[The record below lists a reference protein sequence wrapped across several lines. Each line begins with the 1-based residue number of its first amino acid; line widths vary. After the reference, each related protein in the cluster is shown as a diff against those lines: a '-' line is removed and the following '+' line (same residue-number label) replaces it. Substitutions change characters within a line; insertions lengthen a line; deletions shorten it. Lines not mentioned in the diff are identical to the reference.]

1 MIEIKAEN
9 EGAIQL
15 AKMLGVTVSKQI
27 PFAKV
32 LGVTRTAQRVKAGE
46 IDVMQARFDRP
57 TPFTINSLM
66 LRPATKARPEARV
79 WFRDF
84 APKGTPA
91 QRYLGPQAFG
101 GARSQKRME
110 RALIR
115 FGLMDADEFAVPASG
130 AELDPFGNVN
140 RGQVVRILSA
150 LQAFGQ
156 QGYTANRSASRRSQ
170 RKSAKND
177 YFVGTIEGTRGIWL
191 RRGTAWGAAVKP
203 IYTFTKGS
211 PQYRVRV
218 PFQKIAEN
226 IIKARY
232 ETEFMGAL
240 QEAIKTARR

>member
-9 EGAIQL
+9 AGAIEL
-15 AKMLGVTVSKQI
+15 AMALGVTVSKQI

-32 LGVTRTAQRVKAGE
+32 LAVTRTGQRVKQGE
-46 IDVMQARFDRP
+46 IDVMGKRFDRP
-57 TPFTINSLM
+57 TPFTLSSLM
-66 LRPATKARPEARV
+66 LRGATKARPEAKV

-84 APKGTPA
+84 ATKGTPA
-91 QRYLGPQAFG
+91 QKYLGPQAFG

-115 FGLMDADEFAVPASG
+115 FGFMGSDEFATPASG
-130 AELDPFGNVN
+130 AELDPYGNVS

-150 LQAFGQ
+150 LRAFGE
-156 QGYTANRSASRRSQ
+156 QGYTANRSAKRRSA
-170 RKSAKND
+170 RKSLKDD
-177 YFVGTIEGTRGIWL
+177 YFVGVIDGTKGIWQ
-191 RRGTAWGAAVKP
+191 RKQTTWGTAVKP
-203 IYTFTKGS
+203 IYTIKSGS
-211 PQYRVRV
+211 PQYAVRV

-226 IIKARY
+226 IIRARY